1 MGLKKTNYEVKDYGV
16 TLPEAYAVITK
27 LEIEGDNGRAEF
39 SVQASPRVNCFNLQ
53 SYERH
58 FVDFKFTDRTKNP
71 FEAAYLAAKETR
83 KGKKFGREF
92 EYKMPF
98 WDWEDDIVTEQ
109 KEE

>member
-39 SVQASPRVNCFNLQ
+39 SVQASPRANCFNLQ

-58 FVDFKFTDRTKNP
+58 FVNFKFTDRTKNP
-71 FEAAYLAAKETR
+71 FETR
-83 KGKKFGREF
+83 KGKEFGREF

-98 WDWEDDIVTEQ
+98 WDWEDDIVTTE
-109 KEE
+109 